1 MEQTILKAANKAIYG
16 AINKELVGYNKPLSN
31 FVNDVLLKYEADF
44 KEIISSGVEEL
55 LNATDFK
62 VSLKKAINDKLAKI
76 LIKQIGG
83 ELEKKV
89 NKLKQDVTTRA
100 KITLAINR
108 VIEET

>member
-1 MEQTILKAANKAIYG
+1 MEQTILKAANKAIYV

-55 LNATDFK
+55 LNTTDFK

-76 LIKQIGG
+76 LIEQIGG
-83 ELEKKV
+83 ELEKKS
-89 NKLKQDVTTRA
+89 Q
-100 KITLAINR
+100 
-108 VIEET
+108 